1 MKSRS
6 GCTRIRK
13 PGLDEATGNELR
25 QLFDYD
31 MLAVNPLDKL
41 EAPKTKRVGAKLYTP
56 EQFVAMLQWSQ
67 ANSLHI
73 MLQFLALSG
82 LCFMRTAEL
91 VRLYEEEEVL
101 RWDDIGWDR
110 KLIHVR
116 GEVAKET

>member
-1 MKSRS
+1 VKSRS

-56 EQFVAMLQWSQ
+56 EQFVAMLQWSL
-67 ANSLHI
+67 ANSFHI

-101 RWDDIGWDR
+101 RWDDIRWDR